1 MTDTQILIMALTIGF
16 SSVIIICLLLPYLQR
31 KGVHVDAIIAEAK
44 AVTAKISGMAEI
56 ITPFIAQG
64 EVADISAKIISY
76 ATVGTN
82 MAEQLYKIGELPKD
96 ERNEAAINYVTDD
109 LQIAGVEITPEVE
122 RLTEG
127 AIEAAVHTMN
137 SASGIL
143 YAAEVETVVEVEEEA
158 DSA

>member
-1 MTDTQILIMALTIGF
+1 MTDTQILITVLTIGF
-16 SSVIIICLLLPYLQR
+16 GSVIIICLLLPYLQR
-31 KGVHVDAIIAEAK
+31 KGVHVDTIIAEAK

-56 ITPFIAQG
+56 ITPFIAQA

-96 ERNEAAINYVTDD
+96 ERNEASINYVTDA

-143 YAAEVETVVEVEEEA
+143 YAAEVETVIEVEEEA